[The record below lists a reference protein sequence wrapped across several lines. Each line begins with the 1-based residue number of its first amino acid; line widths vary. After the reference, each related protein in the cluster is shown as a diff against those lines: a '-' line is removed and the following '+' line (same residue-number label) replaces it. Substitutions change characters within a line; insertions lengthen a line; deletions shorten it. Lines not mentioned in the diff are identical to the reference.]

1 MRRILYPAPVT
12 FDLLGFERG
21 VWIDEILE
29 RTKLLMGTFDSSL
42 TKYGIVDSEDPSTAY
57 AGGTRPLSV
66 SVNTSDTA
74 TIDVYPGTAVFKS
87 GEVIYILSSVT
98 QVSLANGAANGRNI
112 VYLEFGEEEQDTVVT
127 RYLTPTS
134 SKVNYY
140 TDAADY
146 VKVLDVDDYEAL
158 DPADKD
164 LTIPLALVTVQVVSS
179 GGGTTTQL
187 EVDME
192 RTTATYNRPWFSV
205 VDSEHR
211 SYLGTGVVSDV
222 NPHGQSFN
230 DISATEEQ
238 TLFQLILDY
247 GMIVAK
253 ERGLAGV
260 PGTICE
266 ETVPA
271 ASIYEDDA
279 SGTITGIAF
288 SHYFVLSRY
297 PRLVVRVTDEETE
310 TKDYAPVTIPG
321 KNLIFIIPND
331 EYVGTT
337 VATITVPP
345 GGGTYPTG
353 FIGGET
359 LQLVVDS
366 VSFTV
371 TFDAADQTLVSILT
385 RINAY
390 SNVAGVGTIAT
401 NVGGEISLTS
411 NTTGAGSEVTI
422 SGGTGATIL
431 GLTVPPLSS
440 LSSMGY
446 SGNLVVQYSAIEALE
461 PPSSSNN
468 TTYPVTQPSTKETA
482 VADGIIL
489 SSFSSTALSFEDA
502 GQLPA
507 EYHAY
512 VDGDG
517 IIQRY
522 PQTIFCLRKL
532 VDTGYTLQTFDTA
545 MKGNAKLRVGLT
557 GAADGATLSIR
568 LEITGKDTSGSI
580 ITEEVVFGDAW
591 SDSAVP
597 TCTENADQWQT
608 TTNTFSEV
616 TSWILTERLNDG
628 PLSAITIQ
636 ALVDPVTTEEFSDVL
651 PVAFLKWDGLQICEI
666 IDERPINSSLKIK
679 TLSPVASAAR
689 GTSEM
694 ACLMWDR
701 ETPASAPN
709 YLFHFWAEDFDRP
722 GYIATEVSDTTSGAG
737 LAPTETLITKVHAG
751 LGPGDVYVSKPVV
764 VAPNDA
770 VPHAMRF
777 IPIEPGPTF
786 TLKARYYT
794 FSGGWQNWIDLGSFS
809 APEYTIDL
817 TGVSAGDVVKWQM
830 YVAGEVRGMIIAYLA
845 DATLADSWA
854 PSFIYD
860 VGAWDTGTY
869 GGV

>member
-12 FDLLGFERG
+12 FDLLGFERT
-21 VWIDEILE
+21 VYIDEILE
-29 RTKLLMGTFDSSL
+29 RTKLMIGTFDSNL
-42 TKYGIVDSEDPSTAY
+42 TKYGIVDSEDPDTAY

-66 SVNTSDTA
+66 SVNTSDTS
-74 TIDVYPGTAVFKS
+74 TVDIYPGTAVFKS
-87 GEVIYILSSVT
+87 GEIIYITSSVT

-112 VYLEFGEEEQDTVVT
+112 VYLEFGEEEQDTVIT

-140 TDAADY
+140 TDISDY

-158 DPADKD
+158 DPAEKD

-192 RTTATYNRPWFSV
+192 RTTASYNRPWFSV

-211 SYLGTGVVSDV
+211 SYIGTGVETDTNV
-222 NPHGQSFN
+222 HGLSFN
-230 DISATEEQ
+230 DISATESQ

-266 ETVPA
+266 ETIPY
-271 ASIYEDDA
+271 ASIYEDDS

-288 SHYFVLSRY
+288 SHYFTLSRF
-297 PRLVVRVTDEETE
+297 PRLVVRLTDEETE
-310 TKDYAPVTIPG
+310 TKDYGPVTIPG
-321 KNLIFIIPND
+321 KNLVFIIPND
-331 EYVGTT
+331 EYEGVTI
-337 VATITVPP
+337 ASITVPP

-359 LQLVVDS
+359 LNLVVDS
-366 VSFTV
+366 VSFTT
-371 TFDAADQTLVSILT
+371 TFDLADQTLTAVIN
-385 RINAY
+385 RINSYA
-390 SNVAGVGTIAT
+390 NVAGVGVIAT
-401 NVGGEISLTS
+401 NVGSELCLTS

-422 SGGTGATIL
+422 SGGTGAVTL

-440 LSSMGY
+440 LTSIGY
-446 SGNLVVQYSAIEALE
+446 SGNVIVKYSAIEALE
-461 PPSSSNN
+461 PPSGLNN
-468 TTYPVTQPSTKETA
+468 ITYPVVQPSTKETA
-482 VADGIIL
+482 VADGIVL

-507 EYHAY
+507 TYHAY

-517 IIQRY
+517 VIQRY
-522 PQTIFCLRKL
+522 PQTIYCLRKL
-532 VDTGYTLQTFDTA
+532 VDIGYTLQTFDTT

-557 GAADGATLSIR
+557 GAADGATLSIK
-568 LEITGKDTSGSI
+568 LEITGKNESGST
-580 ITEEVVFGDAW
+580 ITEEIVFGDAW
-591 SDSAVP
+591 SDSVVP
-597 TCTENADQWQT
+597 TCSENSDQWQT
-608 TTNTFSEV
+608 TENIFSEV

-628 PLSAITIQ
+628 SLSAVTIQ
-636 ALVDPVTTEEFSDVL
+636 ALVDPVTTEELADVL
-651 PVAFLKWDGLQICEI
+651 PVAYLQWDGLQICDI
-666 IDERPINSSLKIK
+666 LDERPINSSLKIK
-679 TLSPVASAAR
+679 TLSPSSGAAH
-689 GTSEM
+689 GTSET

-701 ETPASAPN
+701 TTPLSAPN

-722 GYIATEVSDTTSGAG
+722 GYIATEVSDTTTGEG
-737 LAPTETLITKVHAG
+737 LAPAETLITKVHAG

-764 VAPNDA
+764 VAPNTA
-770 VPHAMRF
+770 TPNALRF
-777 IPIEPGPTF
+777 IPIEPGTTF
-786 TLKARYYT
+786 TLKVRYYT
-794 FSGGWQNWIDLGSFS
+794 YSGGWQNWIDMGAFVDPL
-809 APEYTIDL
+809 YTIDL
-817 TGVSAGDVVKWQM
+817 TGVAAGDIVKWQM
-830 YVAGEVRGMIIAYLA
+830 YVTGEVSGMIIAYLA

-854 PSFIYD
+854 ASFIWD
-860 VGAWDTGTY
+860 VGAFGNGTY
-869 GGV
+869 GGA